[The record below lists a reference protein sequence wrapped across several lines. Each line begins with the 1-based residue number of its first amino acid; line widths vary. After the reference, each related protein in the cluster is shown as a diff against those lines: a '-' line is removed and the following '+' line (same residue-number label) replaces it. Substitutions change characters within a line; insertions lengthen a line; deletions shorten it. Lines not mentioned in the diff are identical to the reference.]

1 MNFYKVKYSKSAEKF
16 IKKNKAIGIRF
27 FKAFAEIAEDRENI
41 QTYDVKKFHS
51 KNYDDIFRLRIG
63 DYRAVFRIVDD
74 ELLVYVFD
82 IGSRGDIYKRLNT
95 FWNNPI
101 FIFFDLTQFYVI
113 LYNKI
118 KYLYIYPVCGFATRI
133 TMSAI
138 LNSKGEIVA

>member
-27 FKAFAEIAEDRENI
+27 FKAFAEIAEDRENL
-41 QTYDVKKFHS
+41 QTYDVTKFHS

-82 IGSRGDIYKRLNT
+82 IGSRGNIYK
-95 FWNNPI
+95 
-101 FIFFDLTQFYVI
+101 
-113 LYNKI
+113 KI
-118 KYLYIYPVCGFATRI
+118 NV
-133 TMSAI
+133 
-138 LNSKGEIVA
+138 

>member
-82 IGSRGDIYKRLNT
+82 VGSRGNI
-95 FWNNPI
+95 
-101 FIFFDLTQFYVI
+101 
-113 LYNKI
+113 YNKI
-118 KYLYIYPVCGFATRI
+118 NV
-133 TMSAI
+133 
-138 LNSKGEIVA
+138 

>member
-16 IKKNKAIGIRF
+16 IKKNKATGIRF

-82 IGSRGDIYKRLNT
+82 VGSRGNIYK
-95 FWNNPI
+95 
-101 FIFFDLTQFYVI
+101 
-113 LYNKI
+113 KI
-118 KYLYIYPVCGFATRI
+118 NV
-133 TMSAI
+133 
-138 LNSKGEIVA
+138 